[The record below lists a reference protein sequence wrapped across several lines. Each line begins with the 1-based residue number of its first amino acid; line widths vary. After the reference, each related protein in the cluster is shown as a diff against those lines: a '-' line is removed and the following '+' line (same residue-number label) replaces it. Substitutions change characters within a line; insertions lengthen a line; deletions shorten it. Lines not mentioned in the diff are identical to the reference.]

1 MKDNVK
7 TVQVV
12 KKIDSEFIIELY
24 KKALQKKGE
33 ERMKLIRQAFSLS
46 NHIGKYLTIQVGEN

>member
-1 MKDNVK
+1 MEEDIK

-24 KKALQKKGE
+24 KKALEKKGE
-33 ERMKLIRQAFSLS
+33 ERMKLIRQAFTLS
-46 NHIGKYLTIQVGEN
+46 NHIGKYLTIKV

>member
-1 MKDNVK
+1 MYMEDDIK

-24 KKALQKKGE
+24 KKALEKKGE
-33 ERMKLIRQAFSLS
+33 ERMKLIRQAFTLS
-46 NHIGKYLTIQVGEN
+46 NHIGKYLTIKV

>member
-12 KKIDSEFIIELY
+12 QKIDSKFIVELY
-24 KKALQKKGE
+24 KKAQEKKGE
-33 ERMKLIRQAFSLS
+33 ERMKLIEEAFLLS
-46 NHIGKYLTIQVGEN
+46 NHIGKYLTVKV